1 MFSKGEDGIQCS
13 KMHGSGNDLMKNLY
27 MIMEFYFDIVGFKEQ
42 MKNVISTL

>member
-13 KMHGSGNDLMKNLY
+13 KMYGSGNDFIKNLY